1 MELRLGLRG
10 RLRFREV
17 EVVLS
22 LETTFSV
29 GVVGWV
35 GVWLEKMGLRLSHQF
50 EVEDELGKICFCL
63 QEIVSGDKD
72 ILR

>member
-1 MELRLGLRG
+1 MKGTLVLRL
-10 RLRFREV
+10 REV

-35 GVWLEKMGLRLSHQF
+35 SFRWVVSWRKLDQGYLIFKVEL
-50 EVEDELGKICFCL
+50 EDELGN
-63 QEIVSGDKD
+63 
-72 ILR
+72 